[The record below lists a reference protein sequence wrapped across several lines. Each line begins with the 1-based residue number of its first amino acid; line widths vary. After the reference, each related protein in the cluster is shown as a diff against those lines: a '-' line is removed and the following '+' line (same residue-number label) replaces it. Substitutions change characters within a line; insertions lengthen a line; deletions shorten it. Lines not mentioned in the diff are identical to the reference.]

1 MKTIQDVPML
11 LRREIEAKMI
21 APFYDAFVEEIGKER
36 TDEIVRK
43 VIADMARQAGAAMV
57 KEKPEG
63 KNVLTFFKESVTPRF
78 AAGGAL
84 EPEYKEL
91 SDTRVLMDIKHCAYV
106 QMYKDM
112 GRADLG
118 PLLSCQRDEFL
129 FKGMDPRICFKRTG
143 TIMEGNPVCDFCLE
157 LQNRHEG

>member
-1 MKTIQDVPML
+1 
-11 LRREIEAKMI
+11 
-21 APFYDAFVEEIGKER
+21 
-36 TDEIVRK
+36 
-43 VIADMARQAGAAMV
+43 MV
-57 KEKPEG
+57 KEKPED

-129 FKGMDPRICFKRTG
+129 LREWIRAFVLSEPVQSWKETPSAIFVWSFKTSPKAEGKDRYVRKTG
-143 TIMEGNPVCDFCLE
+143 
-157 LQNRHEG
+157 